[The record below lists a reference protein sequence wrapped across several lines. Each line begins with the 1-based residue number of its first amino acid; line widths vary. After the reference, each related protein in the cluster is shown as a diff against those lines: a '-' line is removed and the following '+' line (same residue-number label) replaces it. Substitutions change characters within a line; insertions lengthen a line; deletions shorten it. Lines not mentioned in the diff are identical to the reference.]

1 MASDSNNM
9 IYRYLRDKNNR
20 KIGVALALCK
30 DGVYSIGVSVVNR
43 AGGDVFNSHRGI
55 EMAHGRALKVIENW
69 QKSVNHA
76 RAGGHPY
83 EDIQIAISV
92 PARVFDDVSDFAT
105 RATHYFKDKKSAI
118 GKIEPS
124 TITMNFEKSVQELT
138 SLFDGKSSSQ
148 VKSLREEAERL
159 IKVGQALEIVGTTQ
173 DKNNMTKVL
182 KT

>member
-138 SLFDGKSSSQ
+138 NLFDGNYKAR
-148 VKSLREEAERL
+148 SLKKEAEQL
-159 IKVGQALEIVGTTQ
+159 KKIGQALEVVGTTQ